1 MPLKVNPG
9 DSVTVT
15 ITQQSKDNWLIAL
28 KNNTTG
34 KSYEAK
40 ENYQSS
46 LSSAEWIEEAP
57 SGGRRVYPLD
67 NFGTVSFTEA
77 SATFDG
83 KTVSLAASGARA
95 VSMTDNTGRIIA
107 APSKLGSDGKSFT
120 VTRTDALPTANS
132 KQFDGLFT
140 FDPRN
145 LLKADVSFGSAG
157 ATVAFSFG
165 SAGADS
171 ARP

>member
-1 MPLKVNPG
+1 LKVNPG
-9 DSVTVT
+9 DSVTVS
-15 ITQQSKDNWLIAL
+15 ITQQSQDNWLITL

-67 NFGTVSFTEA
+67 NFGTIAFSD
-77 SATFDG
+77 ATAVVNG
-83 KTVSLAASGARA
+83 KTVSLTTGGARA

-107 APSKLGSDGKSFT
+107 AASKVGSDGKSFT
-120 VTRTDALPTANS
+120 VTRTDSLPLARLNRS
-132 KQFDGLFT
+132 NGIFS
-140 FDPRN
+140 FDPSK
-145 LLKADVSFGSAG
+145 LLKSEVSFGSAG
-157 ATVAFSFG
+157 AIGNVSVG
-165 SAGADS
+165 SIGADS
-171 ARP
+171 AQP